1 MFNVKFTVQ
10 RPKNMSAK
18 YLNIF
23 LKKLADMSQH
33 DNQIN
38 NQMELLQSQA
48 RTEMELSGT
57 PAVRSFGI

>member
-1 MFNVKFTVQ
+1 
-10 RPKNMSAK
+10 MSAK